1 MTGIYAGVSGLLLVV
16 LYVRIS
22 QRRLATK
29 IGVGS
34 GGDAELEQRVRA
46 HGNLVESAPFALI
59 LLYFIE
65 QTGLSSMYVHALG
78 ATFVIARLA
87 HALGMSTTT
96 GRSAGRFYGSLG
108 TVLLLSVMSA
118 LLIARTIGVLLPNV
132 AFA

>member
-1 MTGIYAGVSGLLLVV
+1 MITGIYAGICGLLLVV

-59 LLYFIE
+59 LLYLIE
-65 QTGLSSMYVHALG
+65 QTEIGSIYVHALG
-78 ATFVIARLA
+78 ATFIAARVA
-87 HALGMSTTT
+87 HAQGMSTTT

-108 TVLLLSVMSA
+108 TVILLLVMSA
-118 LLIARTIGVLLPNV
+118 LLLLRIFNR
-132 AFA
+132 

>member
-1 MTGIYAGVSGLLLVV
+1 MITGIYAGICGLLLVV

-59 LLYFIE
+59 LLFLIE
-65 QTGLSSMYVHALG
+65 QTGLGSMYVHALG
-78 ATFVIARLA
+78 ATFIAARVA
-87 HALGMSTTT
+87 HAQGMSTTT

-108 TVLLLSVMSA
+108 TVILILVMSA
-118 LLIARTIGVLLPNV
+118 LLILRILNG
-132 AFA
+132 

>member
-1 MTGIYAGVSGLLLVV
+1 MITGIYAGICGLLLVV

-46 HGNLVESAPFALI
+46 HGNLVESAPFALV
-59 LLYFIE
+59 LLYLIE
-65 QTGLSSMYVHALG
+65 QTEIGSIYVHALG
-78 ATFVIARLA
+78 ATFIAARVA
-87 HALGMSTTT
+87 HAQGMSTTT

-108 TVLLLSVMSA
+108 TVILLFVMSA
-118 LLIARTIGVLLPNV
+118 LLIARTIGT
-132 AFA
+132 

>member
-1 MTGIYAGVSGLLLVV
+1 MITGIYAGICGLLLGV

-46 HGNLVESAPFALI
+46 HGNLVESAPFALV
-59 LLYFIE
+59 LLYLIE
-65 QTGLSSMYVHALG
+65 QTGLSSTYIHVFG
-78 ATFVIARLA
+78 AAFVFARLA
-87 HALGMSTTT
+87 HAQGMSTTT

-108 TVLLLSVMSA
+108 TVILLFV
-118 LLIARTIGVLLPNV
+118 RTAPRLASSLAV
-132 AFA
+132 

>member
-1 MTGIYAGVSGLLLVV
+1 M

-59 LLYFIE
+59 LLYLIE
-65 QTGLSSMYVHALG
+65 QTGLNLLMRRECRP
-78 ATFVIARLA
+78 RLA
-87 HALGMSTTT
+87 DRLVGSTARS
-96 GRSAGRFYGSLG
+96 GRCFCFS
-108 TVLLLSVMSA
+108 
-118 LLIARTIGVLLPNV
+118 
-132 AFA
+132 

>member
-1 MTGIYAGVSGLLLVV
+1 MITGIYAGICGLLLVV

-46 HGNLVESAPFALI
+46 HGNLVESAPFVLI
-59 LLYFIE
+59 LLYLIE
-65 QTGLSSMYVHALG
+65 QTGLSSTYIHVLG
-78 ATFVIARLA
+78 AAFVIARLA
-87 HALGMSTTT
+87 HAQGMSTTT

-108 TVLLLSVMSA
+108 TVILLLVMSA
-118 LLIARTIGVLLPNV
+118 ILLLRILNQ
-132 AFA
+132 

>member
-1 MTGIYAGVSGLLLVV
+1 MITGIYAGICGLLLVV

-59 LLYFIE
+59 LLYLIE
-65 QTGLSSMYVHALG
+65 QTEIGSIYVHALG
-78 ATFVIARLA
+78 ATFIAARVA
-87 HALGMSTTT
+87 HAQGMSTTT

-108 TVLLLSVMSA
+108 TGILLLVMSA
-118 LLIARTIGVLLPNV
+118 LLLLRIFNR
-132 AFA
+132 

>member
-1 MTGIYAGVSGLLLVV
+1 MITAIYAGISGLLLVV

-59 LLYFIE
+59 LLYLIE
-65 QTGLSSMYVHALG
+65 QTELSSTYTHLLG
-78 ATFVIARLA
+78 AAFVIARLA
-87 HALGMSTTT
+87 HAQGMSSTT
-96 GRSAGRFYGSLG
+96 GRSTGRFVGSLG
-108 TVLLLSVMSA
+108 TVILLFVMSA
-118 LLIARTIGVLLPNV
+118 LLIARTIG
-132 AFA
+132 A

>member
-1 MTGIYAGVSGLLLVV
+1 MITGIYAGICGLLLVV

-59 LLYFIE
+59 LLYLIE
-65 QTGLSSMYVHALG
+65 QTEIGSIYVHALG
-78 ATFVIARLA
+78 ATFIAARVA
-87 HALGMSTTT
+87 HHF
-96 GRSAGRFYGSLG
+96 RRGRFQYQHDRRLHFESL
-108 TVLLLSVMSA
+108 VWLF
-118 LLIARTIGVLLPNV
+118 P
-132 AFA
+132 

>member
-1 MTGIYAGVSGLLLVV
+1 MITGIYAGICGLLLVV

-59 LLYFIE
+59 LLFLIE
-65 QTGLSSMYVHALG
+65 QTGLGSMYVHALG
-78 ATFVIARLA
+78 ATFIAARVA
-87 HALGMSTTT
+87 HAQGMSTTT

-108 TVLLLSVMSA
+108 TVILILVMSA
-118 LLIARTIGVLLPNV
+118 LLILRILNA
-132 AFA
+132 